1 MKIIESEFEIL
12 GETPSDILPAMQ
24 RIELAGRTAY
34 QSGNKITDDS
44 AVKFCKMLFKREH
57 VSVLEHSNLTI
68 VRKSF
73 LPHKFPDEYQLP
85 YHLIKQQEGNIY
97 VSGNYRAWLE
107 IGNLPIGIENI
118 IRSFLSPLT
127 GEHAYRNFRSIYS
140 ITQCPP
146 QEYKRITVKFKV
158 PRGVTHEMARHRAR
172 IAITQESTRFVKYK
186 DLHVICPSG
195 LDDFQKIIFKE
206 SMLNAEKAY
215 SALLSTG
222 IRAEIARAVLPIA
235 LKAEIVLTADLLEWD
250 WIFKLR
256 CSPAAHPEMRA
267 IMLKV
272 QQAFNKEGWL
282 L

>member
-1 MKIIESEFEIL
+1 MKIIEPTFEIL
-12 GETPSDILPAMQ
+12 GETPIDILPAMQ
-24 RIELAGRTAY
+24 HIEIAGRIAY
-34 QSGNKITDDS
+34 QSGDKITNDS
-44 AVKFCKMLFKREH
+44 ASKFCKMLFKREH

-73 LPHKFPDEYQLP
+73 LPHNFPDGYQLP
-85 YHLIKQQEGNIY
+85 YHLIKQQEGGIY

-107 IGNLPIGIENI
+107 IGNLPIGIESI
-118 IRSFLSPLT
+118 IRNFLSPLT
-127 GEHAYRNFRSIYS
+127 GERTYRNFKSIYS
-140 ITQCPP
+140 ATQHLPK
-146 QEYKRITVKFKV
+146 EHKRITVKFKV

-186 DLHVICPSG
+186 DMHVICPSD
-195 LDDFQKIIFKE
+195 LDDFQKVIFKE
-206 SMLNAEKAY
+206 SMLSAEKAY

-222 IRAEIARAVLPIA
+222 VRAEIARAVLPIA

-267 IMLKV
+267 IMLQV
-272 QQAFNKEGWL
+272 QQAFSKEGWIL
-282 L
+282 